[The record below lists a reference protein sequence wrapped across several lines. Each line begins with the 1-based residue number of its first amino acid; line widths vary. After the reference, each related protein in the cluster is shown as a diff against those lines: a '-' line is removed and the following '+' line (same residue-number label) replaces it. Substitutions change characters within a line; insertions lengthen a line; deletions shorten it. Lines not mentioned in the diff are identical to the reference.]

1 MNFKIKKATLSA
13 RDEECKNLQKSYDDS
28 KVNLLE
34 LAERYQNTLDKNS
47 EIQKE
52 LEETNERLN
61 EKLLQFDMEK
71 QKYEVHINELNENEK
86 SLNTKIESLIAEK
99 DFQAKRLEGLLN
111 KIEQTKIK
119 GKSLTL

>member
-1 MNFKIKKATLSA
+1 LSA
-13 RDEECKNLQKSYDDS
+13 RDEECKNLQKNYDDS

-34 LAERYQNTLDKNS
+34 LAERYQNTLDKNT

-52 LEETNERLN
+52 LDDTNERLN

-86 SLNTKIESLIAEK
+86 SLHTKIESLIAEK

-111 KIEQTKIK
+111 KIEQNKIK
-119 GKSLTL
+119 GERSI